1 MNTRKSGFILLLTF
15 LTIFCLSQ
23 SALYSQPVIIGV
35 KGGLSIPD
43 LSGGNTPVS
52 EGYTSRLAPNFG
64 AYINYE
70 LNPDWFLQAE
80 VLFAGQ
86 GGQRNGMQAFPIPAE
101 FASML
106 PPNTN
111 NLYANYDNETI
122 INYLEIPVLAG
133 YNFKFGNSGFTG
145 YVEAGPYFDFLL
157 NAKTVT
163 SGTSGLYFDQAGT
176 MPLGVS
182 QDFGQTTN
190 NTSSVKTFNAGITG
204 GIGIKYDI
212 GAGQIDLNIRGEYG
226 FIPIETDN
234 SNGSNNTGA
243 LYITIGYGFKI

>member
-1 MNTRKSGFILLLTF
+1 MKRCKSELFVLLSFITF
-15 LTIFCLSQ
+15 FCLSQ
-23 SALYSQPVIIGV
+23 SVLYSQPVVVGV
-35 KGGLSIPD
+35 KGGLSVPD

-52 EGYTSRLAPNFG
+52 EGYTSRLAPTYG
-64 AYINYE
+64 AYINYG
-70 LNPDWFLQAE
+70 LNQDWFLQAE
-80 VLFAGQ
+80 ISFAGQ
-86 GGQRNGMQAFPIPAE
+86 GGQRNGMQAFPAPAA

-106 PPNTN
+106 PPGTN

-122 INYLEIPVLAG
+122 INYLEIPILAG

-157 NAKTVT
+157 NAETKT

-190 NTSSVKTFNAGITG
+190 NTSSVKTFNAGLTG

-212 GAGQIDLNIRGEYG
+212 GAGQLDLNIRGEYG
-226 FIPIETDN
+226 FITVETDN

-243 LYITIGYGFKI
+243 LYLTIGYGFKI